1 MSNQTS
7 TDLSAIAKLFNMR
20 ADYVLSHPYGSG
32 HINDTY
38 CAEYDQAGH
47 RLRYIHQ
54 RINKNIFK
62 NPEALMENI
71 QRVTDHNQAALM
83 REANPERLRRGL
95 TLVPAHTGKPYAIDD
110 QGDYWRT
117 YLFIERARTYDKIE
131 SPQQAQAAA
140 AAFGKFQ
147 KLAASLQGERL
158 SETIPDFHHTPKRYE
173 AFCAALERDEHN
185 RAKDIK
191 PEIDFLHA
199 RQDDFGMVVDQMTAG
214 NIPERVTHND
224 TKLNNV
230 MIDDFSGEGVCV
242 IDLDT
247 VMPGSVLYDFS
258 DMVRTATN
266 SALED
271 ETDVSKA
278 SMQMPMFEAL
288 LQGYLSA
295 AAGFLNDYEKEG
307 LGQSAKLMSLECGMR
322 FLTDYLQGDTYFK
335 IKRPAHNLDRARTQ
349 FALVKSIEQQQSEI
363 DRLIQRTFIE
373 SEFNYS

>member
-1 MSNQTS
+1 MNNLPPA
-7 TDLSAIAKLFNMR
+7 DLSSIAELFNMR
-20 ADYVLSHPYGSG
+20 ADYVACTPYGSG

-54 RINKNIFK
+54 RINKSIFK

-71 QRVTDHNQAALM
+71 QRVTDHNQSTLM

-95 TLVPAHTGKPYAIDD
+95 TLIPAHTGKPYAIDAD
-110 QGDYWRT
+110 GEYWRT

-131 SPQQAQAAA
+131 SIEQAKAAA
-140 AAFGKFQ
+140 AAFAQFQ

-158 SETIPDFHHTPKRYE
+158 HETIPDFHHTPKRYE
-173 AFCAALERDEHN
+173 ALLLALEQDKHN
-185 RAKDIK
+185 RAHMVKA
-191 PEIDFLHA
+191 EIDFLHA
-199 RQDDFGMVVDQMTAG
+199 RQDDFGMVVKQMSAG

-247 VMPGSVLYDFS
+247 VMPGCVLYDFS

-271 ETDVSKA
+271 ETDLSKV

-288 LQGYLSA
+288 LQGYLGV

-307 LGQSAKLMSLECGMR
+307 LGQSAKLMAMECGIR

-335 IKRPAHNLDRARTQ
+335 IKHPAHNLDRCRTQ
-349 FALVKSIEQQQSEI
+349 FALVESIEQQQSEI

-373 SEFNYS
+373 SELNYS